1 MTDQTSGSGAR
12 TVYHGELHVHYGQF
26 YVESSTD
33 GLGEGDVHPRAGQ
46 LNGLCGAAVPGH
58 LFLTTGLHT
67 GRVHLTVEV
76 HTTEPPLDEQWEEV
90 VEVSFRPSSTTV
102 IVRPWADAP
111 LCEFGLAEADHRVRY
126 CGRDLDRAQDEELSV
141 LEGGDPI
148 DHYLLQFWPAPPGAD
163 RVVRQTS
170 RTAEYWHRHAR
181 SLPPPPSPREEAE
194 AERRRSEERE
204 SVARAAREEAEALLW
219 GGRPPSPSLRQVG
232 GDALE
237 LVELDRDLVD
247 AVDAAGPEAQR
258 RVARWAARQ
267 ALVRA
272 GLTGVDRIATALE
285 SVERG
290 EGLPQPFDVPD
301 RARDRFVSDTDIPP
315 PPQGD
320 ASGGR
325 SVDFAQQAKA
335 LTALR
340 AAVEPDPLRAAL
352 DALFAAATTYGGS
365 YPQLFAAARLEMPG
379 PREE

>member
-1 MTDQTSGSGAR
+1 MVAGSIVVMTDQTLGSGMR
-12 TVYHGELHVHYGQF
+12 TVYHGELHVHYSQF
-26 YVESSTD
+26 YVESSAGGPGD
-33 GLGEGDVHPRAGQ
+33 GEAHPRAGQ
-46 LNGLCGAAVPGH
+46 LNGLCGAAIPGH

-76 HTTEPPLDEQWEEV
+76 HTGEPPPDEQWEEV

-102 IVRPWADAP
+102 IIRPWADAP

-141 LEGGDPI
+141 LEGGDPV
-148 DHYLLQFWPAPPGAD
+148 DHYLLQFWPAPPGPD

-181 SLPPPPSPREEAE
+181 SLPPPPSPQEEAE
-194 AERRRSEERE
+194 AESRRREAQE

-219 GGRPPSPSLRQVG
+219 GGRPPSPSLRRVG

-247 AVDAAGPEAQR
+247 AVDAAGPEVQR
-258 RVARWAARQ
+258 SMARWAARQ
-267 ALVRA
+267 AVAKA
-272 GLTGVDRIATALE
+272 GLTGVDRIVTALE

-290 EGLPQPFDVPD
+290 EALPRPFDEPG
-301 RARDRFVSDTDIPP
+301 RA
-315 PPQGD
+315 GD
-320 ASGGR
+320 WLRTGGPR
-325 SVDFAQQAKA
+325 VDFAQQAKA

-365 YPQLFAAARLEMPG
+365 YPDLFAAARREMPG
-379 PREE
+379 PRDS